1 MWTLF
6 QLFIKL
12 ILLDYNSYMYDITID
27 DIICHSKLLIIL
39 NIIYHLQRGNAIHIM
54 IKVVGVLWIN
64 KKQSNSILIFCCKKY
79 NYNTFQAPL
88 VVFAFN
94 IKKTYLEMR
103 ITKKGDSL
111 IILNKWSMWSQ
122 GHTAK
127 SLYSIGIIRY
137 NHNYNLWTWNFSKK

>member
-64 KKQSNSILIFCCKKY
+64 KKQSNSILLFCCKKY

-111 IILNKWSMWSQ
+111 IIFEHVKYVIPRT
-122 GHTAK
+122 HEK
-127 SLYSIGIIRY
+127 CLYSITIIRY
-137 NHNYNLWTWNFSKK
+137 DHNYTYERETF